1 MLTIA
6 LTGGIGSGK
15 TAVTELFQKF
25 SSKPDFQGSL
35 KIIDADIIAR
45 NLLAGSLLAEGTLL
59 TEGSLRAPSASEE
72 PPSSA
77 ALRAVQKLFG
87 ADLFDSEGYLQR
99 AKLRSLIFSS
109 KDKKQQ
115 LEALLHPLVY
125 KEIFSQL
132 SDIHSSNAI
141 ASQKTKTKIV
151 IIAIPLFFETRAE
164 TISKKEFDR
173 ILVIDVPV
181 KLQIERTLKRDK
193 CATKLVKEI
202 ISSQVER
209 QIRLNQADDIIDNSG
224 TLSELKLKVESLFQ
238 YYCSLADKCTTC

>member
-15 TAVTELFQKF
+15 TAVTGLFQEF
-25 SSKPDFQGSL
+25 ASQSDFRCSL

-45 NLLAGSLLAEGTLL
+45 NLLAGSLLADKEL
-59 TEGSLRAPSASEE
+59 SASKATH
-72 PPSSA
+72 SNA
-77 ALRAVQKLFG
+77 ALKQVQKLFG
-87 ADLFDSEGYLQR
+87 SDLFDSEGYLQR

-109 KDKKQQ
+109 QDKKQQ

-132 SDIHSSNAI
+132 SDIHSGNAI
-141 ASQKTKTKIV
+141 ASQKEKTNIV

-164 TISKKEFDR
+164 TKAETTSEKEFDR

-181 KLQIERTLKRDK
+181 KLQIERTLKRD
-193 CATKLVKEI
+193 
-202 ISSQVER
+202 
-209 QIRLNQADDIIDNSG
+209 N
-224 TLSELKLKVESLFQ
+224 
-238 YYCSLADKCTTC
+238 CSTR